1 MTRTFTTITAL
12 AFICAAAPAF
22 AHGGGHSGSG
32 MGMGTGMGNNGQN
45 GHAAPMSWNLADDK
59 GNHTTT
65 HTTGNNVTHT
75 GMGAGKIITHVHSGK
90 HQERIMRQ
98 EAEVGRL
105 AKLRQQ
111 ASLHN
116 NTALVARINMRIQH
130 LLLELSNE
138 GLSEVMVA
146 QAIQGM

>member
-1 MTRTFTTITAL
+1 MTRTFTTIAAL

-22 AHGGGHSGSG
+22 AHGGGHTGS
-32 MGMGTGMGNNGQN
+32 GMGTGMGNNGQN
-45 GHAAPMSWNLADDK
+45 GHSAPMSWNLADHK
-59 GNHTTT
+59 GDHTTT
-65 HTTGNNVTHT
+65 NTTGNNVTHT
-75 GMGAGKIITHVHSGK
+75 GMRAGKIITHVHSGK

-98 EAEVGRL
+98 EAEVARL

-116 NTALVARINMRIQH
+116 DKALVAQINMRIQH

-146 QAIQGM
+146 QAIQRM